1 MKVKRIQWMTVISI
15 VFAAFIFGF
24 FVGRNLNRTPVQ
36 ITPLRSAAPAVKTS
50 PEVTALPAADSAET
64 APVPAELSTVPA
76 ETADGHTSGLIN
88 INTASLEE
96 LDTLPGIGPALGQ
109 RIIDYRNANGPFKT
123 VSELMRVSG
132 IGEKKLEAI
141 WDLVTVEGE

>member
-24 FVGRNLNRTPVQ
+24 FAGRNLNRTPVQ
-36 ITPLRSAAPAVKTS
+36 ITALGSSAPSVKTS
-50 PEVTALPAADSAET
+50 PEITALPAADSSET
-64 APVPAELSTVPA
+64 GPTSSESPTVPA
-76 ETADGHTSGLIN
+76 ETSPVTASGLIN

-123 VSELMRVSG
+123 ISELMRVSG

>member
-1 MKVKRIQWMTVISI
+1 MIST

-24 FVGRNLNRTPVQ
+24 FAGRNLNRTPVQ
-36 ITPLRSAAPAVKTS
+36 ITPLRAASPIVETFPEPATETASVPSETGSAPAEPAGTETS
-50 PEVTALPAADSAET
+50 KK
-64 APVPAELSTVPA
+64 
-76 ETADGHTSGLIN
+76 IN

-109 RIIDYRNANGPFKT
+109 RIIDYRNANGPYKS
-123 VSELMRVSG
+123 VSDLMRVSG

>member
-1 MKVKRIQWMTVISI
+1 MKVQRIQWMTVISI

-24 FVGRNLNRTPVQ
+24 FAGRNLNRTPVQ
-36 ITPLRSAAPAVKTS
+36 ITPLRSAD
-50 PEVTALPAADSAET
+50 PEVTALSTADLTET
-64 APVPAELSTVPA
+64 ASVPTELSTVPA
-76 ETADGHTSGLIN
+76 EITADSTSCPIN

-96 LDTLPGIGPALGQ
+96 LDTLPGIGPALDQ